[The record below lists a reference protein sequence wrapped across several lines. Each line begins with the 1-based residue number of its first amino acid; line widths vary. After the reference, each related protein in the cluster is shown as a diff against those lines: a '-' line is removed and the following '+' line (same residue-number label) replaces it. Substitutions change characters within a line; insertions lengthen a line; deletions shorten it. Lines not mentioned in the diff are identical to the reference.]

1 MLKHRQKLSNV
12 QPIVGGGGGG
22 AELHPR
28 SPSIDITSVFN
39 PAPGDLS
46 RDGSGGQDAE
56 RLFEEAFPMPSTS
69 NSNSKGEK
77 LVSPLIKLL
86 SSPSLPSTNTAS
98 PTLQHSLPTATAQA
112 QGGANVDAKMRK
124 RESGG
129 GGLRELELVKRRL
142 SLESIASNSSETAM
156 VEGEGEVLT
165 DEEKFEDALEEE
177 EVEEIVR
184 FSLSLLSTHHRQT
197 LIQGRD
203 GQISPIMLPTT
214 MSTPPPRKRFLVSSS
229 RSTTLPLETSAT
241 LSLGLGLGIDLSSPP
256 PSMLSP
262 ESAKVRAGGGVER
275 LQGPLEFDEVKEE
288 LSGLGMGLGLGPA
301 MGMGDGQG
309 LRGLGLGFGE
319 VVGESLGKR
328 EEEDE

>member
-1 MLKHRQKLSNV
+1 MLKHRQKLSNA

-56 RLFEEAFPMPSTS
+56 RLFEEAFPMPSSS

-156 VEGEGEVLT
+156 VEAEGEALT

-177 EVEEIVR
+177 AEEIVR
-184 FSLSLLSTHHRQT
+184 FFFSLLFFR
-197 LIQGRD
+197 
-203 GQISPIMLPTT
+203 
-214 MSTPPPRKRFLVSSS
+214 
-229 RSTTLPLETSAT
+229 
-241 LSLGLGLGIDLSSPP
+241 LSID
-256 PSMLSP
+256 
-262 ESAKVRAGGGVER
+262 RR
-275 LQGPLEFDEVKEE
+275 
-288 LSGLGMGLGLGPA
+288 
-301 MGMGDGQG
+301 
-309 LRGLGLGFGE
+309 
-319 VVGESLGKR
+319 
-328 EEEDE
+328 